1 MPKVY
6 TTHPIFN
13 FGVAMVLTLGLF
25 GVSVL
30 SFEFISNHRSSNST
44 SIYALEIVKSIEIYT
59 SASIEIIHSRN
70 NYIELANSSIVYS
83 LDNGKLKLTDSGLGL
98 VQVFTAPDKN
108 VRIYVSSLESI
119 TLFANTELRVSLP
132 KTQQPKLEVI
142 GSGSIYASD
151 IDSQDLNTKIVGSG
165 KIILNGK
172 TERIISNIL
181 GSGTTDTSNLEIKYS
196 D

>member
-1 MPKVY
+1 
-6 TTHPIFN
+6 
-13 FGVAMVLTLGLF
+13 MVLTLGLF

>member
-1 MPKVY
+1 VPKVY